1 MGSARQ
7 AEKIMTKRKAEAAR
21 KAPSIIL
28 IVDDESA
35 VLALLRRILS
45 TEDAEI
51 LEAQSGAEALEIARR
66 TRLDLVILDVRL
78 PDVSGVEVLRRVRK
92 IDGMLPVIMITSYG
106 SAETVRASMRL
117 GAFDYFTKP
126 FDSQYVRRVAREA
139 LSTRACRLVPSQT
152 SRGPA

>member
-1 MGSARQ
+1 MATVQTG
-7 AEKIMTKRKAEAAR
+7 KRR
-21 KAPSIIL
+21 IL
-28 IVDDESA
+28 IVDDEPA

-51 LEAQSGAEALEIARR
+51 LAVRTGAQALEDARQ

-78 PDVSGVEVLRRVRK
+78 PDVSGLEVLRRVRR
-92 IDGMLPVIMITSYG
+92 IDEFVPVIMVTSYG

-126 FDSQYVRRVAREA
+126 FDNQYVRRIAREA
-139 LSTRACRLVPSQT
+139 LMSRARRLVPSET
-152 SRGPA
+152 

>member
-1 MGSARQ
+1 MATVQTG
-7 AEKIMTKRKAEAAR
+7 KRR
-21 KAPSIIL
+21 IL
-28 IVDDESA
+28 IVDDEPA

-51 LEAQSGAEALEIARR
+51 LEARSGAQALEIARR

-78 PDVSGVEVLRRVRK
+78 PDVSGVEVLRRVRR
-92 IDGMLPVIMITSYG
+92 IDGTLPVIMITSYG

-126 FDSQYVRRVAREA
+126 FDNQYVRRIAREA
-139 LSTRACRLVPSQT
+139 LTSRARRLVPSET
-152 SRGPA
+152 